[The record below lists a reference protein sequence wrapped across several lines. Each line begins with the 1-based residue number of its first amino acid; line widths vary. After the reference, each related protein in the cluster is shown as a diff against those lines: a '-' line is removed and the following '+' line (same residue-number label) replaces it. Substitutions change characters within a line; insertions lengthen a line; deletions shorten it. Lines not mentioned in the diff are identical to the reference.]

1 MKRFTILP
9 ILMLTLWS
17 GCSKSG
23 GGVKLHTDTDSVAYV
38 IGLNVGAN
46 LLKMDSTLNAAAV
59 CKGIADYF
67 AGRQSMTMEEA
78 QTFYLRYVNY
88 AVPEKIREQERRFL
102 DDVTSGQGFKSSES
116 GLRYDVTRDGDLKR
130 TIASD
135 TARIAVRIKA
145 LRRDG
150 GEIYSSYE
158 RGDTL
163 RTRLDSLPAGL
174 REGVE
179 AAGPRRCREIVGS
192 CRAGLRCR
200 GRPDVGS
207 GGQRDALLRSRTA
220 RRAGRCARRRKARRP
235 LGGFCGKNCD
245 LPPTDARISIN
256 LYIFVC
262 LCTMKL
268 YKNFDTQMK
277 KLLSVAALAGAVLL
291 CSCGGNKTLKMGSL
305 SKFDSLSYALG
316 ANIGYGMQYE
326 MSDIPFNFEEVNKG
340 IKEGALDKSK
350 QKHEDAIDILRD
362 YFMNKR
368 GARAFAIQQK
378 KAMQAAVA
386 ADSTGM
392 LKDTLPAAEPMF
404 LTPGECDSVSYA
416 FGNDI
421 GNNIKSSD
429 IPVQI
434 VWITE
439 AMANVRDSVAKM
451 DEMIVQGY
459 LQNYFMVV
467 RPRENAEASAKWLE
481 GIAKKSGVEKTESG
495 LLYKIERPGDADT
508 IAVDDRD
515 VVVVNYEGKNRKGKV
530 FDSSYERNEPAEFPL
545 NRVIK
550 GWTEG
555 MKLVGK
561 GGKITLW
568 IPAEL
573 AYGERGAGRDIGANE
588 ALEFS
593 VEVVDVKPYVEPA
606 PADSTKVAEPAKK

>member
-174 REGVE
+174 REGLKLL
-179 AAGPRRCREIVGS
+179 GS
-192 CRAGLRCR
+192 GGAVKLWVPAGLRCR

-220 RRAGRCARRRKARRP
+220 RRAGRCARRRKVRRP

>member
-1 MKRFTILP
+1 
-9 ILMLTLWS
+9 
-17 GCSKSG
+17 
-23 GGVKLHTDTDSVAYV
+23 
-38 IGLNVGAN
+38 
-46 LLKMDSTLNAAAV
+46 
-59 CKGIADYF
+59 
-67 AGRQSMTMEEA
+67 
-78 QTFYLRYVNY
+78 
-88 AVPEKIREQERRFL
+88 
-102 DDVTSGQGFKSSES
+102 
-116 GLRYDVTRDGDLKR
+116 
-130 TIASD
+130 
-135 TARIAVRIKA
+135 
-145 LRRDG
+145 
-150 GEIYSSYE
+150 
-158 RGDTL
+158 
-163 RTRLDSLPAGL
+163 
-174 REGVE
+174 
-179 AAGPRRCREIVGS
+179 
-192 CRAGLRCR
+192 
-200 GRPDVGS
+200 
-207 GGQRDALLRSRTA
+207 
-220 RRAGRCARRRKARRP
+220 
-235 LGGFCGKNCD
+235 
-245 LPPTDARISIN
+245 
-256 LYIFVC
+256 
-262 LCTMKL
+262 MKL

-326 MSDIPFNFEEVNKG
+326 MSDIPFNF
-340 IKEGALDKSK
+340 
-350 QKHEDAIDILRD
+350 LRD